1 MARSGSVLL
10 VLMALTGAACGVR
23 GGPVLQ
29 PSLDPAAVA
38 ATALGL
44 RGRPYAFGGA
54 TPDGFDSS
62 GFTHYVYAQHGIELP
77 RVAAQQY
84 RAGTPVVPRDLRPG
98 DLVFFDPA
106 SRIPSHVGLAL
117 GDGRFV
123 YASAAL
129 GEVRADHLGGG
140 YWRLHYLG
148 ARRIVASQSGW
159 DERGARH
166 RPKRVVRGKTGPSL
180 RRLRP

>member
-1 MARSGSVLL
+1 MVRSSSRHP
-10 VLMALTGAACGVR
+10 TR
-23 GGPVLQ
+23 RRW
-29 PSLDPAAVA
+29 A

-44 RGRPYAFGGA
+44 LGRPYAFGGA

-62 GFTHYVYAQHGIELP
+62 GFTHYVHAQHGVELP

-84 RAGTPVVPRDLRPG
+84 RGGTPVVRRDDLRPG

-106 SRIPSHVGLAL
+106 SPIPSNVGLAI

-129 GEVRADHLGGG
+129 GEVRADHFGTKPLAPALS
-140 YWRLHYLG
+140 RRP
-148 ARRIVASQSGW
+148 ARRRSAGGW
-159 DERGARH
+159 DARVARH
-166 RPKRVVRGKTGPSL
+166 RPKRVVRGEAGSSL